1 MSPKLVFRTRLLP
14 KLTRHVS
21 KAIVSR
27 QNERFVRDF
36 LQNSFVKFPRR
47 ALRARLRHT
56 SSLQSDTK
64 LPPKVKREA
73 PSEHMHKAALPSSF
87 AISDPPS
94 TRQSKCHSDI
104 HLHHNSQPHDSLRL
118 PQKLARPHLKHAQS
132 TVPATNCDLR
142 HTSQPHDS
150 LHLAQKLHFHNSKLA
165 QRTAPATKSNNS
177 NIISS

>member
-1 MSPKLVFRTRLLP
+1 MGHSCRTFLWDTLAGLAGLLSDTLVCHSCGTSSKSLSQAGSPIG
-14 KLTRHVS
+14 
-21 KAIVSR
+21 A
-27 QNERFVRDF
+27 
-36 LQNSFVKFPRR
+36 
-47 ALRARLRHT
+47 HT
-56 SSLQSDTK
+56 SSSPAKPFRDSSPSKQRWLTCQS
-64 LPPKVKREA
+64 
-73 PSEHMHKAALPSSF
+73 
-87 AISDPPS
+87 
-94 TRQSKCHSDI
+94 QCHSDI